1 MLETVIANCVSV
13 GRSGV
18 CSKVKCQSK
27 VIVPSNRLRLID
39 NINSLFITIEHFKAG
54 PIAERS
60 KSVDID
66 CGPGDP
72 GSNPGNGMCFFWDG
86 ELSGRHIACFHMW

>member
-1 MLETVIANCVSV
+1 MTDRSHLERLKVNQKKPTSVGIHFTNRRLAKLLETVIANCVSV

-39 NINSLFITIEHFKAG
+39 NITVCSLI
-54 PIAERS
+54 
-60 KSVDID
+60 
-66 CGPGDP
+66 
-72 GSNPGNGMCFFWDG
+72 
-86 ELSGRHIACFHMW
+86 